1 MSLLWAAHTNPVNT
15 STTTMPP
22 RIMLK
27 GLRNLEYEEKRETR
41 SEVVAAGGED
51 EEGEESNH

>member
-1 MSLLWAAHTNPVNT
+1 MLWAAHTNPVNT